1 MPAIIASL
9 EHVLVCV
16 CNVARLNLEQKSSAL
31 HEINWVLGVLL
42 VIASLPQKLNVVVGI
57 TSPERQWD
65 YVVYMKVVSERLI
78 AARAFAFLELE

>member
-42 VIASLPQKLNVVVGI
+42 VVASLAKKLH
-57 TSPERQWD
+57 
-65 YVVYMKVVSERLI
+65 VSVCI
-78 AARAFAFLELE
+78 